1 METMHHYVVEIQAR
15 TENGH
20 PPTVEARKNIL
31 AENDSDAQR
40 EAERWAAT
48 VAGVHNKATYLVIRH
63 DDRKVIDRELR
74 KSL

>member
-48 VAGVHNKATYLVIRH
+48 VTGVNKATYLVIRH